1 MDHFAQSLVT
11 DYPMISLAESTPLCE
26 IETEDCQNVIE
37 VTYKVYG
44 VKNLGWSSLF
54 KTLTPDVIAWW
65 MLLSYMSDNDIDWPD
80 LSDDEDCE

>member
-1 MDHFAQSLVT
+1 L
-11 DYPMISLAESTPLCE
+11 ISFAESTQVCE

-37 VTYKVYG
+37 VVYKVYG

-80 LSDDEDCE
+80 LSDGEDCD